1 MNSNVFRCSASTSVT
16 SCIPGNGDLLIT
28 RLDGSTVRVDPH
40 ARRLLGDIRA
50 AFLRHLVISEAQATA
65 LTVWTMHTHVYRQFQ
80 HTPRLAITSPEK
92 GCGKTTVID
101 LLGTLCH
108 SPLKMDNA
116 TESVIFRVIDAA
128 SKGQSAGLTL
138 LIDEADSFMAGRE
151 GIRNLLNCGFE
162 ASGMVWRSARTGQ
175 DFAPRGFGAFAPV
188 AIAGIGELPDTVTS
202 RSIPI
207 RLRRKMNGE
216 RIEKVKAYRPA
227 LAQLGTALAEWAKTV
242 DFASMPHPEIP
253 EHFSDREADISASLL
268 ALAELAGCGW
278 PDRIRDALTELFA
291 SNETESTSGMLLADM
306 RKIFRETGDNKL
318 ASNDLCT
325 HLGQLED
332 RPWPE
337 FNNGKQITPAQLAR
351 LLKPFGI
358 SPRDIRVD
366 GKAGIKGYLQADF
379 IDAWSRYL
387 PPEAPQ
393 EPESGVKSH

>member
-1 MNSNVFRCSASTSVT
+1 MTISFQCSASTSVT

-40 ARRLLGDIRA
+40 ARRLLSEIRA
-50 AFLRHLVISEAQATA
+50 AFSRHLVISEAQATA
-65 LTVWTMHTHVYRQFQ
+65 LAAWTMHTHVYRQFQ

-128 SKGQSAGLTL
+128 AKGQSAGLTL

-162 ASGMVWRSARTGQ
+162 ASGMVWRSVRTGQ

-216 RIEKVKAYRPA
+216 RIEKVKRYRPA
-227 LAQLGTALAEWAKTV
+227 LSELGAAVAEWAKTV
-242 DFASMPHPEIP
+242 DFGSLPQPEIP
-253 EHFSDREADISASLL
+253 AHFSDREGDISTSLL
-268 ALAELAGCGW
+268 AIADLAGGEW
-278 PDRIRDALTELFA
+278 PCRIRDALQELFA
-291 SNETESTSGMLLADM
+291 SNETESPSGMLLADL
-306 RKIFRETGDNKL
+306 RRIFSETGESKV
-318 ASNDLCT
+318 ASQLLCDR
-325 HLGQLED
+325 LGKLED
-332 RPWPE
+332 RLWPE
-337 FNNGKQITPAQLAR
+337 FNNSKVITPAQLAR

-358 SPRDIRVD
+358 SPRDIRL
-366 GKAGIKGYLQADF
+366 GAQAGIKGYVLADF
-379 IDAWSRYL
+379 MDAWSRYL
-387 PPEAPQ
+387 PPEAPE
-393 EPESGVKSH
+393 EPESGVAH

>member
-1 MNSNVFRCSASTSVT
+1 MISPTSLSASTSVT

-28 RLDGSTVRVDPH
+28 QLGGSTVRVDPH
-40 ARRLLGDIRA
+40 ARRLLNEIRA
-50 AFLRHLVISEAQATA
+50 AFHRHLVISEAQATA
-65 LTVWTMHTHVYRQFQ
+65 LAAWTMHTHVYRQFQ

-128 SKGQSAGLTL
+128 AKGQSAGLTL

-162 ASGMVWRSARTGQ
+162 ASGMVWRSVRTGQ

-216 RIEKVKAYRPA
+216 RIEKVKGYRPA
-227 LAQLGTALAEWAKTV
+227 LSELGASLAEWAKTV
-242 DFASMPHPEIP
+242 DFGSLPQPEIP
-253 EHFSDREADISASLL
+253 AHFSDREGDISTSLL
-268 ALAELAGCGW
+268 AIADLAGGEW
-278 PDRIRDALTELFA
+278 PCRIRDALQELFA
-291 SNETESTSGMLLADM
+291 SNETESPSGMLLADL
-306 RKIFRETGDNKL
+306 RRVFRETGESKV
-318 ASNDLCT
+318 ASQLLCDR
-325 HLGQLED
+325 LGKLED

-337 FNNGKQITPAQLAR
+337 FNNSKVITPAQLAR

-358 SPRDIRVD
+358 SPRDIRL
-366 GKAGIKGYLQADF
+366 GAQAGIKGYVLADF
-379 IDAWSRYL
+379 MDAWSRYL
-387 PPEAPQ
+387 PPEK
-393 EPESGVKSH
+393 PESGVPH